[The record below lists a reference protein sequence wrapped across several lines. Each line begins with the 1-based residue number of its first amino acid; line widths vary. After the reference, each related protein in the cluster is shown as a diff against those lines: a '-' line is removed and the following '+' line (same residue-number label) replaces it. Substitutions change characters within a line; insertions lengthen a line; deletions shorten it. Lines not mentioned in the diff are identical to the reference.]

1 MRCASKAAE
10 SASARLCADAEA
22 ETTATDVSSVAEAT
36 QPVSLGDA
44 GAGHE
49 DTHVFTEYELGVSY
63 SPDTDDGSVSTAIES
78 KPPAKRGMD
87 DAMRRSIFA
96 LSDESDEPSPKRRR
110 SRSRDSGANSGVGS
124 PMDTTSQRGASTS
137 VGTSQE
143 ERDRN
148 VLRLAPEK
156 KAWMPPKSVMDHLSA
171 TTSDRYRTRLF
182 DSSRIHHL
190 DPSAK
195 NYRAENE
202 FFIDAFFRHR
212 WYSGNQKRD
221 GPSLLQAWNSY
232 IHNLEDVGR
241 DAWNDKLI
249 KSRDKFEKRTPIGAR
264 YKLHR
269 LSRVKGLPCL
279 SWGDSCPCCVNN
291 SARAPKEAYLPNSP
305 WWRVRISIEMYKG
318 IDNLKSLYDRA
329 GKTFSS
335 GPSAAQDV
343 PRRTAQ
349 PDPVRRSSVG
359 SGTPKYP
366 RTGDSR
372 ATGRDNSSDVRSR
385 RGGSTAAQLDSA
397 GHRESPLMEVEE
409 EERRSPHDRGD
420 PCVPKSLF
428 DRVTQALRG
437 DLEHERDRRLQMAD
451 TVSMHRA
458 EFAFAQLENERALTS
473 LRDEL
478 RVARGIVDRSR
489 DEITALQTFV
499 DGHHREHKALCEMLE
514 RKAFFI
520 GRNRV
525 LMVRLK
531 PTNVKLGMRSHL
543 TWQLDRV
550 CIA

>member
-1 MRCASKAAE
+1 MRCASKAAG
-10 SASARLCADAEA
+10 SASARLCADTEA
-22 ETTATDVSSVAEAT
+22 ETIATDVSSVAEAT

-49 DTHVFTEYELGVSY
+49 YTHVFTEYELGVSY
-63 SPDTDDGSVSTAIES
+63 SPDTEDGSVSTAIES

-87 DAMRRSIFA
+87 DAMRRSIFGS
-96 LSDESDEPSPKRRR
+96 SDDSDEPSPKRRR

-124 PMDTTSQRGASTS
+124 PMYTTSQRGASTS

-148 VLRLAPEK
+148 VLRPAPEK

-212 WYSGNQKRD
+212 WYSGNYKRD
-221 GPSLLQAWNSY
+221 GLSLLQAWKAY

-249 KSRDKFEKRTPIGAR
+249 KARDKFEKRTPTGAR

-269 LSRVKGLPCL
+269 LSRESLLPCL

-291 SARAPKEAYLPNSP
+291 SARAPKEAYLLTSP
-305 WWRVRISIEMYKG
+305 WWRVRISTEMYEG

-329 GKTFSS
+329 GKTFSG

-349 PDPVRRSSVG
+349 PDPVRQSPVM
-359 SGTPKYP
+359 YP

-372 ATGRDNSSDVRSR
+372 ATGRDNSSDVRLR
-385 RGGSTAAQLDSA
+385 RGGSTAAQLDGA
-397 GHRESPLMEVEE
+397 GHRESPLMEVED
-409 EERRSPHDRGD
+409 EERRSPNYLGEACI
-420 PCVPKSLF
+420 PESFF
-428 DRVTQALRG
+428 DRVTQGLRG
-437 DLEHERDRRLQMAD
+437 DLEHDRDRRLQMAD
-451 TVSMHRA
+451 TVSKHRA
-458 EFAFAQLENERALTS
+458 EFAFA
-473 LRDEL
+473 
-478 RVARGIVDRSR
+478 
-489 DEITALQTFV
+489 
-499 DGHHREHKALCEMLE
+499 
-514 RKAFFI
+514 
-520 GRNRV
+520 
-525 LMVRLK
+525 
-531 PTNVKLGMRSHL
+531 
-543 TWQLDRV
+543 
-550 CIA
+550 

>member
-1 MRCASKAAE
+1 MRRASKAAE

-49 DTHVFTEYELGVSY
+49 DTRVFTEYELGVSY

-87 DAMRRSIFA
+87 DALRRSIFGS
-96 LSDESDEPSPKRRR
+96 SDD
-110 SRSRDSGANSGVGS
+110 GVVS

-212 WYSGNQKRD
+212 WYSGNHKRD
-221 GPSLLQAWNSY
+221 GPSLLQAWNAY

-249 KSRDKFEKRTPIGAR
+249 KARDKFEKRTPTGAR

-269 LSRVKGLPCL
+269 LSREKGLPCL

-291 SARAPKEAYLPNSP
+291 SARAPKEAYLLTSP
-305 WWRVRISIEMYKG
+305 WWRVRVSTEMYEG

-329 GKTFSS
+329 GKTFSG

-343 PRRTAQ
+343 SRRTAR
-349 PDPVRRSSVG
+349 PDPVRQPSIG
-359 SGTPKYP
+359 SGAPKNP

-385 RGGSTAAQLDSA
+385 RGGSTAALLDSA

-409 EERRSPHDRGD
+409 EERRSPHDHVDR
-420 PCVPKSLF
+420 CVPESFF
-428 DRVTQALRG
+428 DRVTQGLRD
-437 DLEHERDRRLQMAD
+437 DLEHERNRRLQMVD
-451 TVSMHRA
+451 TASKHRA
-458 EFAFAQLENERALTS
+458 EFAFAQLENERSLTS

-478 RVARGIVDRSR
+478 RGSSWD
-489 DEITALQTFV
+489 
-499 DGHHREHKALCEMLE
+499 C
-514 RKAFFI
+514 
-520 GRNRV
+520 
-525 LMVRLK
+525 
-531 PTNVKLGMRSHL
+531 
-543 TWQLDRV
+543 
-550 CIA
+550 